1 VKGTINL
8 PQSNLDGN
16 IPITMPEI
24 SHSVLVRA
32 DSWQVYN
39 ALTTAEG
46 LDAWFT
52 HGAVVDAH
60 PGGEIRFRWVDF
72 GPQHISTHDG
82 GPVLEAIPPS
92 RFVFQWHP
100 DQSDYA
106 TTVKVDISP
115 GDNGTIVSLREY
127 GFPPSALKAMLN
139 CATGWGEALT
149 MLKFYLEHG
158 VHY

>member
-1 VKGTINL
+1 VKETIS
-8 PQSNLDGN
+8 QSQSKLDGN
-16 IPITMPEI
+16 ILSAMPEV

-32 DSWQVYN
+32 DPMRVYN

-52 HGAVVDAH
+52 HGAVVDAR

-72 GPQHISTHDG
+72 GPQHISTQDRG
-82 GPVLEAIPPS
+82 TVLEAIPPS

-100 DQSDYA
+100 DQPDYV
-106 TTVKVDISP
+106 TTVEVNFSP

-127 GFPPSALKAMLN
+127 GFPRSALKAMLD

-149 MLKFYLEHG
+149 LLKFYLEHG